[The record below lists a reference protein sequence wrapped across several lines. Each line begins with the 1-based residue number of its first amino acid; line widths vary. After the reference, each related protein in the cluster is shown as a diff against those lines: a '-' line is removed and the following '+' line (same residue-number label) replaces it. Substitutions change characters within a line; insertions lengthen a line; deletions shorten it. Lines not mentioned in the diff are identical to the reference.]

1 MIGTPNSLKMEPLL
15 LYTRNDAVRKRRLA
29 SAKPRLKR
37 NKFASDK
44 LRKISKI
51 LLIE

>member
-1 MIGTPNSLKMEPLL
+1 MPLDTGQVFASGL
-15 LYTRNDAVRKRRLA
+15 DAGQKRRLA

-44 LRKISKI
+44 FVKNSLKYY
-51 LLIE
+51 